1 MKARLLVCSAI
12 VGALLI
18 GTLGGARAD
27 DKEKPDAI
35 LKISAKAIGVG
46 AGYSWGAG
54 KLTYQ
59 GKEYDVDVAGLNVG
73 TVGVTSIDAVGEVYY
88 LKKVEDL
95 NGNYT
100 AATAGGTIGGG
111 AGRALHEEFE
121 RGHGGDVGHH
131 QGGEPHPRRLGRDSR
146 SEEIAT
152 P

>member
-46 AGYSWGAG
+46 AGYSWGGG
-54 KLTYQ
+54 KLTYK

-111 AGRALHEEFE
+111 AGALSM
-121 RGHGGDVGHH
+121 RNSNGVMVAMTATTKGVSLT
-131 QGGEPHPRRLGRDSR
+131 LGVSGVTL
-146 SEEIAT
+146 AVKK
-152 P
+152 

>member
-54 KLTYQ
+54 KLTYK

-111 AGRALHEEFE
+111 AGALSM
-121 RGHGGDVGHH
+121 RNSNGVMVAMTATTKGVSLT
-131 QGGEPHPRRLGRDSR
+131 LGVSGVTL
-146 SEEIAT
+146 AVKK
-152 P
+152 